1 MSQSPRGAVSRS
13 PAWSLSLGL
22 GSLLLLGLFLWQ
34 ALFATGWPSAQA
46 WAAPWSST
54 PSWPGLAL
62 WWLQLPRAVAGLVVG
77 ASLGIAGALM
87 QVVTRNPL
95 ASPDLLGIT
104 AGAQVGLILSL
115 LLPAFLGLPLVF
127 LGGLL
132 AALFTFAMAGG
143 WHTTPLRLTLAGVAI
158 AQAAAAAI
166 TLFLSLND
174 RAAMVLSLWNTG
186 SLRQLGWGHLAFTA
200 PLVPLALLLIWLLRR
215 PLDLSRLGDGQMR
228 GLGLPPAGI
237 KAASLLLASA
247 LTALAI
253 QLAGPLGFI
262 GLIAPNLL
270 RLGLGVS
277 RPSHLIALSGLW
289 GAVLTLAADGLV
301 RLLAGW
307 ITLPLGVL
315 SALLGS
321 LCLLLLLGRLDAGP
335 RAAVGLLAS
344 ETGARRG
351 AVLPLASSL
360 LVLLLGLVAAGLC
373 GGVGPGAWAF
383 LQALLAGAPEARLLL
398 DLRLPRLLVDAG
410 AGALLATSGLL
421 LQAVTRNP
429 LAGPEILGVSQSAGL
444 AVLGAIV
451 LVPDLVAEWR
461 FPLAWL
467 GAGLALA
474 WVIGANL
481 RRGLEPLRLVLTG
494 FAISGLVL
502 ALSSVLIA
510 QYASNVAQAL
520 TWMVGSSYGRT
531 WDDVQALLPWLLL
544 GLGAAGLTARWLD
557 LLALDEGVAAGLGL
571 SVANRRLLLVALAS
585 VLIAA
590 AVAVVGPV
598 AFVGLLV
605 PHGVRLLGL
614 HRARQRLVVAPL
626 LGACL
631 LVVADLLARWSL
643 APLDIPLGIAT
654 AALGA
659 PAFLLLLASSYRKVR
674 R

>member
-1 MSQSPRGAVSRS
+1 
-13 PAWSLSLGL
+13 
-22 GSLLLLGLFLWQ
+22 LLLGLFLWQ
-34 ALFATGWPSAQA
+34 ALFATGWPSTQA
-46 WAAPWSST
+46 LAAPWSSA

-186 SLRQLGWGHLAFTA
+186 SLRQLGWGHLAVAA
-200 PLVPLALLLIWLLRR
+200 PLLPLALLLVWLLRR

-237 KAASLLLASA
+237 KAISLLLASA

-270 RLGLGVS
+270 RLGLGVG
-277 RPSHLIALSGLW
+277 RPSHLVALSGLW

-307 ITLPLGVL
+307 ISLPLGVL

-321 LCLLLLLGRLDAGP
+321 LCLLLLLGRLNVGP

-344 ETGARRG
+344 ETATRRG
-351 AVLPLASSL
+351 AVWPLAGGL
-360 LVLLLGLVAAGLC
+360 LVLLLGLVLAGLC

-444 AVLGAIV
+444 AVLAAII
-451 LVPDLVAEWR
+451 LVPDLAAEWR

-531 WDDVQALLPWLLL
+531 WDDVRALLPWLVL

-557 LLALDEGVAAGLGL
+557 LLGLDEGVASGLGL
-571 SVANRRLLLVALAS
+571 SVASRRLLLVTLAS

-614 HRARQRLVVAPL
+614 HRARQRLLVAPL

-631 LVVADLLARWSL
+631 LVLADLLARWSL

-659 PAFLLLLASSYRKVR
+659 PAFLLLLARSYRRVR
-674 R
+674 P

>member
-1 MSQSPRGAVSRS
+1 MSQSPRGTVPRS
-13 PAWSLSLGL
+13 PAWPLSLGL

-34 ALFATGWPSAQA
+34 ALFATGWPNAQA
-46 WAAPWSST
+46 WLAPWSAT

-158 AQAAAAAI
+158 AQATAAAI

-186 SLRQLGWGHLAFTA
+186 SLRQLGWGHLTVAA
-200 PLVPLALLLIWLLRR
+200 PVLPLALLLVWLLRR

-237 KAASLLLASA
+237 KASSLLLASA

-277 RPSHLIALSGLW
+277 RPSHLVALSGLW
-289 GAVLTLAADGLV
+289 GGVLTLAADGLV
-301 RLLAGW
+301 RLLSGW
-307 ITLPLGVL
+307 ISLPLGVL

-321 LCLLLLLGRLDAGP
+321 LCLLLLLGRLSVGP

-344 ETGARRG
+344 EAGTRRG
-351 AVLPLASSL
+351 AAWPLAGGL
-360 LVLLLGLVAAGLC
+360 LVLLLGLVLVGLC
-373 GGVGPGAWAF
+373 GIGPGAWAF
-383 LQALLAGAPEARLLL
+383 LQTLVAGSPEAWILL

-444 AVLGAIV
+444 MVLGAII
-451 LVPDLVAEWR
+451 LVPDLAAEWR

-474 WVIGANL
+474 WVIGVNL

-531 WDDVQALLPWLLL
+531 WDDVRALLPWLVL
-544 GLGAAGLTARWLD
+544 GLGAASLTARWLD
-557 LLALDEGVAAGLGL
+557 LLGLDEGVASGLGL
-571 SVANRRLLLVALAS
+571 SVASRRLLLVTLAS

-614 HRARQRLVVAPL
+614 HQARQRLLVAPL

-631 LVVADLLARWSL
+631 LVLADLLARWSL

-659 PAFLLLLASSYRKVR
+659 PAFLLLLARSYRRVR

>member
-1 MSQSPRGAVSRS
+1 MSQSPRGVVPRS

-34 ALFATGWPSAQA
+34 ALFASGWPDAQA
-46 WAAPWSST
+46 WAAPWSSA

-186 SLRQLGWGHLAFTA
+186 SLRQLGWGHLEFAA
-200 PLVPLALLLIWLLRR
+200 PALPLALLLVWLLRR

-237 KAASLLLASA
+237 KASSLLLASA

-277 RPSHLIALSGLW
+277 HPSHLVALSGLW
-289 GAVLTLAADGLV
+289 GAVLTLAADALV

-307 ITLPLGVL
+307 ISLPLGVL
-315 SALLGS
+315 SALLGA
-321 LCLLLLLGRLDAGP
+321 LCLLLLLGRLSVGP
-335 RAAVGLLAS
+335 RAAVRLLAS
-344 ETGARRG
+344 EAGTRRG
-351 AVLPLASSL
+351 AVRPLAGGL
-360 LVLLLGLVAAGLC
+360 LVLLLGLGLAGLC
-373 GGVGPGAWAF
+373 GGIGPDAWAF
-383 LQALLAGAPEARLLL
+383 LRTLVAAAPEARILL

-444 AVLGAIV
+444 AVLGAVI
-451 LVPDLVAEWR
+451 LVPDLAAEWR

-494 FAISGLVL
+494 FAISGMVL

-531 WDDVQALLPWLLL
+531 WDDVWALLPWLVL
-544 GLGAAGLTARWLD
+544 GLGAASLTARWLD
-557 LLALDEGVAAGLGL
+557 LLGLDEGVASGLGL
-571 SVANRRLLLVALAS
+571 SVASRRLLLVTLAS

-614 HRARQRLVVAPL
+614 HRARQRLLVAPL

-631 LVVADLLARWSL
+631 LVLADLLARWSL

-659 PAFLLLLASSYRKVR
+659 PAFLLLLARSYGKGR

>member
-1 MSQSPRGAVSRS
+1 MSQSTRGAVPRS

-46 WAAPWSST
+46 WAAPWSSA

-186 SLRQLGWGHLAFTA
+186 SLRQLGWGHLAVAA
-200 PLVPLALLLIWLLRR
+200 PLVPLALLLVWLLRR

-237 KAASLLLASA
+237 KASSLLLASA

-277 RPSHLIALSGLW
+277 RPSHLVALSGLW

-307 ITLPLGVL
+307 ISLPLGVL

-321 LCLLLLLGRLDAGP
+321 LCLLLLLGRLNVGL

-344 ETGARRG
+344 ET
-351 AVLPLASSL
+351 AVRQDAVWPLAGGL
-360 LVLLLGLVAAGLC
+360 LLLLLGLILAGLC
-373 GGVGPGAWAF
+373 GRIGPDAWAF
-383 LQALLAGAPEARLLL
+383 LQALLAGAPEARILL

-444 AVLGAIV
+444 AVLGAII
-451 LVPDLVAEWR
+451 LVPDLAAEWR

-510 QYASNVAQAL
+510 QYASSVAQAL

-531 WDDVQALLPWLLL
+531 WDDVRALLPWLVL
-544 GLGAAGLTARWLD
+544 GLGAASLTARWLD
-557 LLALDEGVAAGLGL
+557 LLGLDEGVASGLGL
-571 SVANRRLLLVALAS
+571 SVASRRLLLVTLAS

-614 HRARQRLVVAPL
+614 HRARQRLLVAPL

-631 LVVADLLARWSL
+631 LVLADLLARWSL

-659 PAFLLLLASSYRKVR
+659 PAFLLLLARSYRRVR

>member
-1 MSQSPRGAVSRS
+1 MSQSPRGAFPRS

-22 GSLLLLGLFLWQ
+22 GSLLLLGLFLWH
-34 ALFATGWPSAQA
+34 ALFATGWPNAQA
-46 WAAPWSST
+46 WLAPWSAT

-186 SLRQLGWGHLAFTA
+186 SLRQLGWGHLQVAA
-200 PLVPLALLLIWLLRR
+200 PLLPLALLVVWLLRR

-237 KAASLLLASA
+237 KASSLLLASA

-277 RPSHLIALSGLW
+277 RPSHLVALSGLW

-301 RLLAGW
+301 RLLSGW
-307 ITLPLGVL
+307 ISLPLGVL

-321 LCLLLLLGRLDAGP
+321 LCLLLLLGRLSVGP

-344 ETGARRG
+344 EAGPRRG
-351 AVLPLASSL
+351 AAWPLAGGL
-360 LVLLLGLVAAGLC
+360 LVLLLGLVLAGVC
-373 GGVGPGAWAF
+373 GGIGSGAWTF
-383 LQALLAGAPEARLLL
+383 LQALLAGAPETRILL
-398 DLRLPRLLVDAG
+398 DLRLPRLLVDVG

-444 AVLGAIV
+444 AVLGAII
-451 LVPDLVAEWR
+451 LVPDLAAEWR

-531 WDDVQALLPWLLL
+531 WDDVRALLPWLVL
-544 GLGAAGLTARWLD
+544 GLGAASLTARWLD
-557 LLALDEGVAAGLGL
+557 LLGLDEGVASGLGL
-571 SVANRRLLLVALAS
+571 SVASRRLLLVTLAS

-614 HRARQRLVVAPL
+614 HRARQRLLVAPV

-631 LVVADLLARWSL
+631 LVLADLLARWSL

-659 PAFLLLLASSYRKVR
+659 PAFLLLLARSYRRVR

>member
-1 MSQSPRGAVSRS
+1 MSQSPRGAFPRS

-34 ALFATGWPSAQA
+34 ALFATGWPNAQA
-46 WAAPWSST
+46 WLAPWSAT

-186 SLRQLGWGHLAFTA
+186 SLRQLGWGHLQVAA
-200 PLVPLALLLIWLLRR
+200 PLLPLALLVVWLLRR

-237 KAASLLLASA
+237 KASSLLLASA

-277 RPSHLIALSGLW
+277 RPSHLVALSGLW
-289 GAVLTLAADGLV
+289 GGVLTLAADGLV
-301 RLLAGW
+301 RLLSGW
-307 ITLPLGVL
+307 ISLPLGVL

-321 LCLLLLLGRLDAGP
+321 LCLLLLLGRLSVGP

-344 ETGARRG
+344 EAGTRRG
-351 AVLPLASSL
+351 AAWPLAGGL
-360 LVLLLGLVAAGLC
+360 LVLLLGLVLVGLC
-373 GGVGPGAWAF
+373 GIGPGAWAF
-383 LQALLAGAPEARLLL
+383 LQTLLTGSPEAWILL

-444 AVLGAIV
+444 AVLGAII
-451 LVPDLVAEWR
+451 LVPDLAAEWR

-531 WDDVQALLPWLLL
+531 WDDVRALLPWLVL
-544 GLGAAGLTARWLD
+544 GLGAASLTARWLD
-557 LLALDEGVAAGLGL
+557 LLGLDEGVASGLGL
-571 SVANRRLLLVALAS
+571 SVASRRLLLVTLAS

-614 HRARQRLVVAPL
+614 HRARQRLLVAPL

-631 LVVADLLARWSL
+631 LVLADLLARWSL

-659 PAFLLLLASSYRKVR
+659 PAFLLLLARSYRRVHR
-674 R
+674 

>member
-1 MSQSPRGAVSRS
+1 
-13 PAWSLSLGL
+13 
-22 GSLLLLGLFLWQ
+22 LLLGLFLWQ
-34 ALFATGWPSAQA
+34 ALFASGWPSAQA
-46 WAAPWSST
+46 WAAPWSSA
-54 PSWPGLAL
+54 PAWPGLAL

-186 SLRQLGWGHLAFTA
+186 SLRQLGWGHLAFAA
-200 PLVPLALLLIWLLRR
+200 PLVPLALLLVWLLRR

-237 KAASLLLASA
+237 KAISLLLASA

-277 RPSHLIALSGLW
+277 RPSQLVALSGLW

-307 ITLPLGVL
+307 ISLPLGVL

-321 LCLLLLLGRLDAGP
+321 LCLLLLLGRLNVGP

-344 ETGARRG
+344 ETATRRG
-351 AVLPLASSL
+351 AVWPLAGGL
-360 LVLLLGLVAAGLC
+360 LVLLLGLVLAGLC
-373 GGVGPGAWAF
+373 GGVGPGAGAF
-383 LQALLAGAPEARLLL
+383 LQALLAGAPEARMLL

-444 AVLGAIV
+444 AVLAAII
-451 LVPDLVAEWR
+451 LVPDLAAEWR

-531 WDDVQALLPWLLL
+531 WDDVQALLPWLVL
-544 GLGAAGLTARWLD
+544 GLGAASLTARWLD
-557 LLALDEGVAAGLGL
+557 LLGLDEGVASGLGL
-571 SVANRRLLLVALAS
+571 SVASRRLLLVTLAS

-614 HRARQRLVVAPL
+614 HRAWQRLLVAPL

-631 LVVADLLARWSL
+631 LVLADLLARWSL

-659 PAFLLLLASSYRKVR
+659 PAFLLLLARSYRRGR

>member
-1 MSQSPRGAVSRS
+1 MSQSPRGTVPRS
-13 PAWSLSLGL
+13 PAWPLSLGL

-34 ALFATGWPSAQA
+34 ALFATGWPNAQA
-46 WAAPWSST
+46 WLAPWSAT

-186 SLRQLGWGHLAFTA
+186 SLRQLGWGHLQVAA
-200 PLVPLALLLIWLLRR
+200 PLLPLALLVVWLLRR

-237 KAASLLLASA
+237 KASSLLLASA

-277 RPSHLIALSGLW
+277 RPSHLVALSGLW

-301 RLLAGW
+301 RLLSGW
-307 ITLPLGVL
+307 ISLPLGVL

-321 LCLLLLLGRLDAGP
+321 LCLLLLLGRLSVGP

-344 ETGARRG
+344 EAGTRRG
-351 AVLPLASSL
+351 AAWPLAGGL
-360 LVLLLGLVAAGLC
+360 LVLLLGLILVGLC
-373 GGVGPGAWAF
+373 GIGPGAWVF
-383 LQALLAGAPEARLLL
+383 LQTLVAGAPEAWILL

-444 AVLGAIV
+444 AVLGAII
-451 LVPDLVAEWR
+451 LVPDLAAEWR

-474 WVIGANL
+474 WVIGVNL

-531 WDDVQALLPWLLL
+531 WDDVRALLPWLVL
-544 GLGAAGLTARWLD
+544 GLGAASLTARWLD
-557 LLALDEGVAAGLGL
+557 LLGLDEGVASGLGL
-571 SVANRRLLLVALAS
+571 SVASRRLLLVTLAS

-614 HRARQRLVVAPL
+614 HRARQRLLVAPL

-631 LVVADLLARWSL
+631 LVLADLLARWSL

-659 PAFLLLLASSYRKVR
+659 PAFLLLLARSYRRVR

>member
-1 MSQSPRGAVSRS
+1 MSQSPRGTVPRS
-13 PAWSLSLGL
+13 PAWPLSLGL

-34 ALFATGWPSAQA
+34 ALFATGWPNAQA
-46 WAAPWSST
+46 WLAPWSAT

-158 AQAAAAAI
+158 AQATAAAI

-186 SLRQLGWGHLAFTA
+186 SLRQLGWGHLTVAA
-200 PLVPLALLLIWLLRR
+200 PVLPLALLLVWLLRR

-237 KAASLLLASA
+237 KASSLLLASA

-277 RPSHLIALSGLW
+277 RPSHLVALSGLW
-289 GAVLTLAADGLV
+289 GGVLTLAADGLV
-301 RLLAGW
+301 RLLSGW
-307 ITLPLGVL
+307 ISLPLGVL

-321 LCLLLLLGRLDAGP
+321 LCLLLLLGRLSVGS

-344 ETGARRG
+344 EAGTRRG
-351 AVLPLASSL
+351 AAWPLAGGL
-360 LVLLLGLVAAGLC
+360 LVLLLGLVLVGLC
-373 GGVGPGAWAF
+373 GIGPGAWAF
-383 LQALLAGAPEARLLL
+383 LQTLVAGSPEAWILL

-444 AVLGAIV
+444 MVLGAII
-451 LVPDLVAEWR
+451 LVPDLAAEWR

-531 WDDVQALLPWLLL
+531 WDDVRALVPWLVL
-544 GLGAAGLTARWLD
+544 GLGAASLTARWLD
-557 LLALDEGVAAGLGL
+557 LLGLDEGVASGLGL
-571 SVANRRLLLVALAS
+571 SVASRRLLLVTLAS

-614 HRARQRLVVAPL
+614 HQARQRLLVAPL

-631 LVVADLLARWSL
+631 LVLADLLARWSL

-659 PAFLLLLASSYRKVR
+659 PAFLLLLARSYRRVR

>member
-1 MSQSPRGAVSRS
+1 MSQSPRGTVPRS

-34 ALFATGWPSAQA
+34 ALFATGWPNAQA
-46 WAAPWSST
+46 WLAPWSAT

-77 ASLGIAGALM
+77 TSLGIAGALM

-186 SLRQLGWGHLAFTA
+186 SLRQLGWGHLTVAA
-200 PLVPLALLLIWLLRR
+200 PVLPLALLLVWLLRR

-237 KAASLLLASA
+237 KASSLLLASA

-277 RPSHLIALSGLW
+277 RPSHLVALSGLW

-301 RLLAGW
+301 RLLSGW
-307 ITLPLGVL
+307 ISLPLGVL

-321 LCLLLLLGRLDAGP
+321 LCLLLLLGRLSVGP

-344 ETGARRG
+344 EAGTRRG
-351 AVLPLASSL
+351 AAWPLAGGL
-360 LVLLLGLVAAGLC
+360 LVLLLGLVLVGIC
-373 GGVGPGAWAF
+373 GIGPGAWAF
-383 LQALLAGAPEARLLL
+383 LQTLLAGAPEAWILL
-398 DLRLPRLLVDAG
+398 DLRLPRLLADAG

-444 AVLGAIV
+444 AVLGAII
-451 LVPDLVAEWR
+451 LVPDLAAEWR

-531 WDDVQALLPWLLL
+531 WDDVRALLPWLVL
-544 GLGAAGLTARWLD
+544 GLGAASLTARWLD
-557 LLALDEGVAAGLGL
+557 LLGLDEGVASGLGL
-571 SVANRRLLLVALAS
+571 SVATRRLLLVTLAS

-614 HRARQRLVVAPL
+614 HRARQRLLVAPL

-631 LVVADLLARWSL
+631 LVLADLLARWSL

-659 PAFLLLLASSYRKVR
+659 PAFLLLLARSYRRVPR
-674 R
+674 

>member
-1 MSQSPRGAVSRS
+1 MSQSPRGTVPRS
-13 PAWSLSLGL
+13 PAWPLSLGL

-34 ALFATGWPSAQA
+34 ALFATGWPNAQA
-46 WAAPWSST
+46 WLAPWSAT

-186 SLRQLGWGHLAFTA
+186 SLRQLGWGHLQVAA
-200 PLVPLALLLIWLLRR
+200 PLLPLALLVVWLLRR

-237 KAASLLLASA
+237 KASSLLLASA

-277 RPSHLIALSGLW
+277 RPSHLVALSGLW
-289 GAVLTLAADGLV
+289 GGVLTLAADGLV
-301 RLLAGW
+301 RLLSGW
-307 ITLPLGVL
+307 ISLPLGVL

-321 LCLLLLLGRLDAGP
+321 LCLLLLLGRLSVGP

-344 ETGARRG
+344 EAGTRRG
-351 AVLPLASSL
+351 AAWPLAGGL
-360 LVLLLGLVAAGLC
+360 LVLLLGLVLVGLC
-373 GGVGPGAWAF
+373 GIGPGAWAF
-383 LQALLAGAPEARLLL
+383 LQTLLTGSPEAWILL

-444 AVLGAIV
+444 AVLGAII
-451 LVPDLVAEWR
+451 LVPDLAAEWR

-531 WDDVQALLPWLLL
+531 WDDVRALLPWLVL
-544 GLGAAGLTARWLD
+544 GLGAASLTARWLD
-557 LLALDEGVAAGLGL
+557 LLGLDEGVASGLGL
-571 SVANRRLLLVALAS
+571 SVASRRLLLVTLAS

-614 HRARQRLVVAPL
+614 HRARQRLLVAPL

-631 LVVADLLARWSL
+631 LVLADLLARWSL

-659 PAFLLLLASSYRKVR
+659 PAFLLLLARSYRRVR

>member
-1 MSQSPRGAVSRS
+1 MSQFPRRLASR
-13 PAWSLSLGL
+13 PLTWPLSLGL

-34 ALFATGWPSAQA
+34 ALFASGWPGAEA
-46 WAAPWSST
+46 WAAPWSSS
-54 PSWPGLAL
+54 PSWAGLAL

-104 AGAQVGLILSL
+104 AGAQLGLILSL

-127 LGGLL
+127 VCGLL
-132 AALFTFAMAGG
+132 AGVFTFAMAGG

-158 AQAAAAAI
+158 AQAFAAAI

-174 RAAMVLSLWNTG
+174 RAALVLSLWNTG
-186 SLRQLGWGHLAFTA
+186 SLRQLGWGHLALA
-200 PLVPLALLLIWLLRR
+200 ASLLPLALLSVWLLRR
-215 PLDLSRLGDGQMR
+215 PLDLSRLGDNQMR
-228 GLGLPPAGI
+228 GLGLPPAGV
-237 KAASLLLASA
+237 KAISLLLASV
-247 LTALAI
+247 LTALSI

-270 RLGLGVS
+270 RLGLGVN
-277 RPSHLIALSGLW
+277 RPSHLVALSGLW
-289 GAVLTLAADGLV
+289 GAVLTLAADLLV
-301 RLLAGW
+301 RLMAGW
-307 ITLPLGVL
+307 ISLPLGVL

-321 LCLLLLLGRLDAGP
+321 LCLLLLLRRLSVGP
-335 RAAVGLLAS
+335 RSAVGLS
-344 ETGARRG
+344 GGEMPARRG
-351 AVLPLASSL
+351 AAMPLAGGL
-360 LVLLLGLVAAGLC
+360 LVLLLGLGLAGL
-373 GGVGPGAWAF
+373 GGGTGAWAF
-383 LQALLAGAPEARLLL
+383 FQALLGGAPTAWVLL

-451 LVPDLVAEWR
+451 LAPDLAAEWR

-520 TWMVGSSYGRT
+520 TWLVGSSYGRT
-531 WDDVQALLPWLLL
+531 WEDVGMLWPWLVL
-544 GLGAAGLTARWLD
+544 GLGAAGLTSRWLD
-557 LLALDEGVAAGLGL
+557 LLGLDEGVATGLGL
-571 SVANRRLLLVALAS
+571 SVASRRLLLVALAS

-614 HRARQRLVVAPL
+614 HRAHQRLLVAPL

-631 LVVADLLARWSL
+631 LVLADLLARWAL

-659 PAFLLLLASSYRKVR
+659 PAFLLLLARSYRR
-674 R
+674 S

>member
-13 PAWSLSLGL
+13 PAWSLSIGL
-22 GSLLLLGLFLWQ
+22 GGLLLLGLFLWQ
-34 ALFATGWPSAQA
+34 ALFASGWPNAQA
-46 WAAPWSST
+46 WIAPWSAT

-104 AGAQVGLILSL
+104 AGAQLGLILSL
-115 LLPAFLGLPLVF
+115 LMPAFLGLPLVF

-186 SLRQLGWGHLAFTA
+186 SLRQLGWDHLEIAA
-200 PLVPLALLLIWLLRR
+200 PLLPLALLLVWLLRR

-228 GLGLPPAGI
+228 GLGLPPAGVKVI
-237 KAASLLLASA
+237 SLLLASA

-277 RPSHLIALSGLW
+277 KPSQLVALSGLW
-289 GAVLTLAADGLV
+289 GAVLTLAADMLV
-301 RLLAGW
+301 RLLSGW
-307 ITLPLGVL
+307 ISLPLGVL

-321 LCLLLLLGRLDAGP
+321 LCLLLLLPRLGGGT
-335 RAAVGLLAS
+335 RAAIGLLNS
-344 ETGARRG
+344 EAPTRRG
-351 AVLPLASSL
+351 AALPLAGGL
-360 LVLLLGLVAAGLC
+360 LVLLLGLVLAGLC

-383 LQALLAGAPEARLLL
+383 LQALLHGAPEARVLL

-444 AVLGAIV
+444 AVLAAII
-451 LVPDLVAEWR
+451 LVPDLAAEWR
-461 FPLAWL
+461 FSLAWL

-481 RRGLEPLRLVLTG
+481 RCGLEPLRLVLTG

-520 TWMVGSSYGRT
+520 TWLVGSSYGRT
-531 WDDVQALLPWLLL
+531 WDDVGALLPWLVL
-544 GLGAAGLTARWLD
+544 GLGAAALTARWLD
-557 LLALDEGVAAGLGL
+557 LLGLDEGVATGLGL
-571 SVANRRLLLVALAS
+571 SVASRRLLLVALAS

-614 HRARQRLVVAPL
+614 HRARQRLLVAPL

-631 LVVADLLARWSL
+631 LVLADLVARWSL
-643 APLDIPLGIAT
+643 APLDIPLGITT

-659 PAFLLLLASSYRKVR
+659 PAFLLLLARSYRRAR